1 MGMTNSHPL
10 GAPCWIDLSTSDIDG
25 AQRFYG
31 AVFGW
36 AFESAGPEY
45 GGYVSAF
52 VDGVQVA
59 GLMPN
64 DPQWDMPDGWTTY
77 LHTADVDATLRAVAD
92 AGGFSCG
99 GAMDIPAK
107 GRMAV
112 ISDVTGGMVG
122 LWQPAGHLG
131 FEATGVAG
139 APVWHQV
146 TTRDFAATVDFYR
159 TVFGWHTQVEA
170 DSDEFRYSTVTF
182 GGEPRIGVMDGAA
195 FMAADEPSNWFFF
208 LGADDVDK
216 TIELIVDHGG
226 TVVRAA
232 EDTPYG
238 RLASLADPTGAGF
251 NLSSVPPH

>member
-1 MGMTNSHPL
+1 MTTSHPL
-10 GAPCWIDLSTSDIDG
+10 GAPCWIDLSTSDIER
-25 AQRFYG
+25 AQQFYG

-36 AFESAGPEY
+36 TFESAGPEY

-64 DPQWDMPDGWTTY
+64 DPQWNMPDRWNTY
-77 LHTADVDATLRAVAD
+77 LHTADADATIAAVTG
-92 AGGFSCG
+92 AGGMSCG
-99 GAMDIPAK
+99 GVMDIPAK
-107 GRMAV
+107 GRMAMV
-112 ISDVTGGMVG
+112 ADPTGGMIG
-122 LWQPAGHLG
+122 LWQPTQHLG

-146 TTRDFAATVDFYR
+146 TTRDFAATLDFYR
-159 TVFGWHTQVEA
+159 AVFGWQTQAEA
-170 DSDEFRYSTVTF
+170 DSDEFRYSTVSF
-182 GGEPRIGVMDGAA
+182 DGEQRIGVMDGSA

-216 TIELIVDHGG
+216 TQQLIVDNGG
-226 TVVRAA
+226 SITRAA

-238 RLASLADPTGAGF
+238 RLASVADPTGAGF
-251 NLSSVPPH
+251 NLSSLQP

>member
-1 MGMTNSHPL
+1 MTTSHPL
-10 GAPCWIDLSTSDIDG
+10 GAPCWIDLATSDIER
-25 AQRFYG
+25 AQQFYG

-36 AFESAGPEY
+36 TFESAGPEY
-45 GGYVSAF
+45 GGYVNAF

-64 DPQWDMPDGWTTY
+64 DPQWNMPDRWNTY
-77 LHTADVDATLRAVAD
+77 LHTADADATIAAVTA
-92 AGGFSCG
+92 AGGMSCG

-107 GRMAV
+107 GRMAIV
-112 ISDVTGGMVG
+112 ADPTGGMIG
-122 LWQPAGHLG
+122 LWQPTQHLG

-146 TTRDFAATVDFYR
+146 TTRDFAATLDFYR
-159 TVFGWHTQVEA
+159 AVFGWQTQVEA
-170 DSDEFRYSTVTF
+170 DSDEFRYSTVSF
-182 GGEPRIGVMDGAA
+182 DGEQRIGVMDGSA

-216 TIELIVDHGG
+216 TLQLIVDNGG
-226 TVVRAA
+226 SITRAA

-238 RLASLADPTGAGF
+238 RLASVADPTGAGF
-251 NLSSVPPH
+251 NLSSLQP

>member
-1 MGMTNSHPL
+1 MTTSHPL
-10 GAPCWIDLSTSDIDG
+10 GAPCWIDLSTSEIG
-25 AQRFYG
+25 RAQQFYG

-36 AFESAGPEY
+36 TFESAGPEY

-64 DPQWDMPDGWTTY
+64 DPQWNMPDRWNTY
-77 LHTADVDATLRAVAD
+77 LHTADADATIEAITA

-107 GRMAV
+107 GRMAMV
-112 ISDVTGGMVG
+112 CDPTGGMIG
-122 LWQPAGHLG
+122 LWQPTEHLG

-139 APVWHQV
+139 APVWHQL
-146 TTRDFAATVDFYR
+146 TTRDFAETLDFYR
-159 TVFGWHTQVEA
+159 AVFGWQAQVEA
-170 DSDEFRYSTVTF
+170 DSDEFRYSTVVF
-182 GGEPRIGVMDGAA
+182 DGEQRIGVMDGGA

-208 LGADDVDK
+208 LGAEDVDK
-216 TIELIVDHGG
+216 AQQLIVDNGG
-226 TVVRAA
+226 SITRPA

-238 RLASLADPTGAGF
+238 RLASVADPTGAGF
-251 NLSSVPPH
+251 SLSSLQP